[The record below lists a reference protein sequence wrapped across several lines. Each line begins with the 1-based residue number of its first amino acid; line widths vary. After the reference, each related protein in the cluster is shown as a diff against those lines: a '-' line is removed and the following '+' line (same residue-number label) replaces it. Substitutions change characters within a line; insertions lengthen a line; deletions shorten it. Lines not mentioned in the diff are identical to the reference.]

1 MTNNLLIDPTID
13 LFVYQLA
20 EGLGQSDPEIA
31 ENRHSFWQKFY
42 ADKLNDQKS
51 KEIQKRET
59 ETSDYIS
66 LLKTKEEKLFSEPND
81 GFYNP
86 VKIGDSYALQI
97 NCSSDKNEGF
107 EPIDS
112 HEINGF
118 QAIKKTIEKK
128 YPTNDIS
135 EINFG
140 QSWFVWA
147 KLTSPEQKPEIVA
160 KNIYEQLQLFDDL
173 SWEDTLKTN
182 LNLSDQNAFG
192 ATFFECWQLPSD
204 RGNLSQN
211 RHLLIALFSP
221 NENNQFYQPI
231 NKNYHQLTKLF
242 LYRNK
247 IIWVYQRSRHYKANL
262 KEAAK
267 EVQNIVK
274 ALPHKINSSV
284 NPNVNVNLGL
294 LQQELAHTLNWMSS
308 YAETLS
314 YLEQQKNTIEANF
327 KNYQRLV
334 TDLNL
339 PCLQAF
345 TPIVSEKY
353 LPQIN
358 SDLTSLSSGLR
369 LLENSV
375 RTIEGIINIEQAK
388 GDRALNG
395 TMRKDSQQQAE
406 DALKLNETIFK
417 ASQKQAEDAL
427 KLNQTFIA
435 ATAGLATSQVVSTLV
450 IAYYPAKDKD
460 GNSVSNPIFYLG
472 SIFIL
477 SLVCGSLVF
486 WLVRKILTS
495 KAS

>member
-1 MTNNLLIDPTID
+1 
-13 LFVYQLA
+13 
-20 EGLGQSDPEIA
+20 
-31 ENRHSFWQKFY
+31 
-42 ADKLNDQKS
+42 
-51 KEIQKRET
+51 
-59 ETSDYIS
+59 
-66 LLKTKEEKLFSEPND
+66 
-81 GFYNP
+81 
-86 VKIGDSYALQI
+86 
-97 NCSSDKNEGF
+97 
-107 EPIDS
+107 
-112 HEINGF
+112 
-118 QAIKKTIEKK
+118 
-128 YPTNDIS
+128 
-135 EINFG
+135 
-140 QSWFVWA
+140 
-147 KLTSPEQKPEIVA
+147 
-160 KNIYEQLQLFDDL
+160 LQLFDDL
-173 SWEDTLKTN
+173 SWEDTLKTD

-314 YLEQQKNTIEANF
+314 YLEQQKNTIETNF
-327 KNYQRLV
+327 KNYQRLIA
-334 TDLNL
+334 DLNL

-353 LPQIN
+353 LSQIN

-388 GDRALNG
+388 GDRALN
-395 TMRKDSQQQAE
+395 
-406 DALKLNETIFK
+406 ETIFK
-417 ASQKQAEDAL
+417 ASQEQAEDAL

-495 KAS
+495 KVKLNLA

>member
-1 MTNNLLIDPTID
+1 MTNNLLIYPTID
-13 LFVYQLA
+13 LFLYQLA
-20 EGLGQSDPEIA
+20 EGLGQSDSDIA
-31 ENRHSFWQKFY
+31 ENRRNLWEKIY
-42 ADKLNDQKS
+42 GYKLDEQQL
-51 KEIQKRET
+51 KEFQQREA
-59 ETSDYIS
+59 ETSDYIP
-66 LLKTKEEKLFSEPND
+66 LLKTDKEKLFPKPQD

-86 VKIGDSYALQI
+86 VKIGDTYSLQI
-97 NCSSDKNEGF
+97 NCSSDKSEDC
-107 EPIDS
+107 EPLDPR
-112 HEINGF
+112 EINSF
-118 QAIKKTIEKK
+118 QAIKKTIEQK
-128 YPTNDIS
+128 YKTTDIS
-135 EINFG
+135 EIKFG

-173 SWEDTLKTN
+173 SWEDTLKTD

-314 YLEQQKNTIEANF
+314 YLEQQKNTIETNF

-388 GDRALNG
+388 GDRALNE
-395 TMRKDSQQQAE
+395 TMRKDSQQ
-406 DALKLNETIFK
+406 
-417 ASQKQAEDAL
+417 QAEDAL

-486 WLVRKILTS
+486 GLVRKILTS

>member
-1 MTNNLLIDPTID
+1 MTNNLLIYPTID
-13 LFVYQLA
+13 LFLYQLA
-20 EGLGQSDPEIA
+20 EGLGQSDSDIA
-31 ENRHSFWQKFY
+31 ENRRNLWEKIY
-42 ADKLNDQKS
+42 GYKLDEQQL
-51 KEIQKRET
+51 KEFQQREA
-59 ETSDYIS
+59 ETSDYIP
-66 LLKTKEEKLFSEPND
+66 LLKTDKEKLFPKPQD

-86 VKIGDSYALQI
+86 VKIGDTYSLQI
-97 NCSSDKNEGF
+97 NCSSDKSEDC
-107 EPIDS
+107 EPLDPR
-112 HEINGF
+112 EINSF
-118 QAIKKTIEKK
+118 QAIKKTIEQK
-128 YPTNDIS
+128 YKTTDIS
-135 EINFG
+135 EIKFG

-173 SWEDTLKTN
+173 SWEDTLKTD

-314 YLEQQKNTIEANF
+314 YLEQQKNTIETNF

-353 LPQIN
+353 LPQIS

-388 GDRALNG
+388 GDRALNE
-395 TMRKDSQQQAE
+395 TMRKDSQQ
-406 DALKLNETIFK
+406 
-417 ASQKQAEDAL
+417 QAEDAL

-486 WLVRKILTS
+486 WLVRKILAS
-495 KAS
+495 KAR

>member
-1 MTNNLLIDPTID
+1 MTNNLLIYPTID
-13 LFVYQLA
+13 LFLYQLA
-20 EGLGQSDPEIA
+20 EGLGQSDSDIA
-31 ENRHSFWQKFY
+31 ENRRNLWEKIY
-42 ADKLNDQKS
+42 GYKLDEQQL
-51 KEIQKRET
+51 KEFQQREA
-59 ETSDYIS
+59 ETSDYIP
-66 LLKTKEEKLFSEPND
+66 LLKTDKEKLFPKPQD

-86 VKIGDSYALQI
+86 VKIGDTYSLQI
-97 NCSSDKNEGF
+97 NCSSDKSEDC
-107 EPIDS
+107 EPLDPR
-112 HEINGF
+112 EINSF
-118 QAIKKTIEKK
+118 QAIKKTIEQK
-128 YPTNDIS
+128 YKTTDIS
-135 EINFG
+135 EIKFG

-173 SWEDTLKTN
+173 SWEDTLKTD

-314 YLEQQKNTIEANF
+314 YLEQQKNTIETNF

-334 TDLNL
+334 TELNL

-353 LPQIN
+353 LPQIS

-388 GDRALNG
+388 GDRALN
-395 TMRKDSQQQAE
+395 
-406 DALKLNETIFK
+406 ETIFE

-435 ATAGLATSQVVSTLV
+435 ATAGLATSQVVSTLI

-486 WLVRKILTS
+486 GLVRKMLAS
-495 KAS
+495 KGS

>member
-1 MTNNLLIDPTID
+1 MTNNLLIYPTID

-20 EGLGQSDPEIA
+20 EGLGQSDSDIA
-31 ENRHSFWQKFY
+31 ENRRNLWEKIYGHK
-42 ADKLNDQKS
+42 KLDEQQL
-51 KEIQKRET
+51 KEFQQREA
-59 ETSDYIS
+59 ETSDYIP
-66 LLKTKEEKLFSEPND
+66 LLKTDTEKLFSKPQD

-86 VKIGDSYALQI
+86 VKIGDTYALQI
-97 NCSSDKNEGF
+97 NCSSDKSEDC
-107 EPIDS
+107 EPLNPR
-112 HEINGF
+112 EI
-118 QAIKKTIEKK
+118 K
-128 YPTNDIS
+128 
-135 EINFG
+135 FG

-173 SWEDTLKTN
+173 SWEDTLKTD

-314 YLEQQKNTIEANF
+314 YLEQQKNTIETNF
-327 KNYQRLV
+327 KNYQRLIA
-334 TDLNL
+334 DLNL

-353 LPQIN
+353 LSQIN

-388 GDRALNG
+388 GDRALN
-395 TMRKDSQQQAE
+395 
-406 DALKLNETIFK
+406 ETIFK
-417 ASQKQAEDAL
+417 ASQEQAEDAL

-495 KAS
+495 KVKLNLA

>member
-1 MTNNLLIDPTID
+1 MTNNLLIYPTID

-20 EGLGQSDPEIA
+20 EGLGQSDLEID
-31 ENRHSFWQKFY
+31 ENSRNFWKEIY
-42 ADKLNDQKS
+42 SDKLNDLQL
-51 KEIQKRET
+51 KEFQQREAK
-59 ETSDYIS
+59 TSDYIP
-66 LLKTKEEKLFSEPND
+66 LFKTDVEKLFLEPQD

-86 VKIGDSYALQI
+86 VKIGDTYALQI
-97 NCSSDKNEGF
+97 NCSSDKSEDC
-107 EPIDS
+107 EPLDPR
-112 HEINGF
+112 EINSF
-118 QAIKKTIEKK
+118 QAIKKTIEQK
-128 YPTNDIS
+128 YKTTDIS
-135 EINFG
+135 EIKFG

-147 KLTSPEQKPEIVA
+147 KLTSPEQKPGIVA
-160 KNIYEQLQLFDDL
+160 KNIYEQLQLFDDFA
-173 SWEDTLKTN
+173 WEDTLKTDLN
-182 LNLSDQNAFG
+182 LNDQNAFG

-204 RGNLSQN
+204 RGDQNQN
-211 RHLLIALFSP
+211 RHLLIALFPP
-221 NENNQFYQPI
+221 NENNQFYQTI
-231 NKNYHQLTKLF
+231 NKNYPQLTKLF

-247 IIWVYQRSRHYKANL
+247 IIWAYQRSRHYKANL

-267 EVQNIVK
+267 EVQKRVK
-274 ALPHKINSSV
+274 DLPNKIDDSV
-284 NPNVNVNLGL
+284 NPQIDADLGL
-294 LQQELAHTLNWMSS
+294 LQRELAHTLNLMSS

-314 YLEQQKNTIEANF
+314 YLEEQKNTIEANF

-353 LPQIN
+353 LPQIS

-388 GDRALNG
+388 GDRTLNE
-395 TMRKDSQQQAE
+395 TMRKDSQQ
-406 DALKLNETIFK
+406 
-417 ASQKQAEDAL
+417 QAEDAL

-435 ATAGLATSQVVSTLV
+435 ATAGLATSQVVSAMV
-450 IAYYPAKDKD
+450 ISYYPAKDKD
-460 GNSVSNPIFYLG
+460 GNYVTNPIFYLG
-472 SIFIL
+472 SVFII

-486 WLVRKILTS
+486 GLVRKILTS

>member
-1 MTNNLLIDPTID
+1 MTNNLLIYPTID

-20 EGLGQSDPEIA
+20 EGLGQSDSDIA
-31 ENRHSFWQKFY
+31 ENRRNLWEKIYGHK
-42 ADKLNDQKS
+42 KLDEQQL
-51 KEIQKRET
+51 KEFQQREA
-59 ETSDYIS
+59 ETSDYIP
-66 LLKTKEEKLFSEPND
+66 LLKTDTEKLFSKPQD

-86 VKIGDSYALQI
+86 VKIGDTYALQI
-97 NCSSDKNEGF
+97 NCSSDKSEDC
-107 EPIDS
+107 EPLNPR
-112 HEINGF
+112 EINSF
-118 QAIKKTIEKK
+118 QAIKKTIEQK
-128 YPTNDIS
+128 YPTTDIS

-173 SWEDTLKTN
+173 SWEDTLKTD

-204 RGNLSQN
+204 RGDRNQN
-211 RHLLIALFSP
+211 HHLLISLFLP
-221 NENNQFYQPI
+221 NENNQFYQTV
-231 NKNYHQLTKLF
+231 NKSYPQLTRLF
-242 LYRNK
+242 L
-247 IIWVYQRSRHYKANL
+247 SRHKIVWAYQNSRDYKANL
-262 KEAAK
+262 KKAAK
-267 EVQNIVK
+267 EVQKRVK
-274 ALPHKINSSV
+274 DLPNKIDSSV
-284 NPNVNVNLGL
+284 NPQKDADLGL
-294 LQQELAHTLNWMSS
+294 LQQELAHTLNLMSG

-314 YLEQQKNTIEANF
+314 YLEEQKNTIEANF

-388 GDRALNG
+388 GDRALN
-395 TMRKDSQQQAE
+395 
-406 DALKLNETIFK
+406 ETIFE

-435 ATAGLATSQVVSTLV
+435 ATAGLATSQVVSTLI

-486 WLVRKILTS
+486 GLVRKILTS

>member
-1 MTNNLLIDPTID
+1 MTNNLLIYPTID

-20 EGLGQSDPEIA
+20 EGLGQSDAEIA
-31 ENRHSFWQKFY
+31 ENRRNLWEKIYGH
-42 ADKLNDQKS
+42 KLDEQQL
-51 KEIQKRET
+51 KEFQQREA
-59 ETSDYIS
+59 ETSDYIP
-66 LLKTKEEKLFSEPND
+66 LLKTDTEKLFSKPQD

-86 VKIGDSYALQI
+86 VKIGDTYALQI
-97 NCSSDKNEGF
+97 NCSSDKSEDIG
-107 EPIDS
+107 ELDPR
-112 HEINGF
+112 EINSF
-118 QAIKKTIEKK
+118 QAIKKTIEQKNLI
-128 YPTNDIS
+128 TN
-135 EINFG
+135 ENEVKFG

-160 KNIYEQLQLFDDL
+160 KNIYEQLQLFNNL
-173 SWEDTLKTN
+173 TWEDTLKTD
-182 LNLSDQNAFG
+182 LNLSDQNDFG

-204 RGNLSQN
+204 RGDRNQN
-211 RHLLIALFSP
+211 RHLLIALFHP
-221 NENNQFYQPI
+221 NENNQFYQTI
-231 NKNYHQLTKLF
+231 NKNYPQLTRLF
-242 LYRNK
+242 LSRHK
-247 IIWVYQRSRHYKANL
+247 IIWAYQNSRHYKANL

-267 EVQNIVK
+267 EVQKRVK
-274 ALPHKINSSV
+274 DLPNKIDDSV
-284 NPNVNVNLGL
+284 NPQIDADLGL
-294 LQQELAHTLNWMSS
+294 LQRELAHTLNLMSS

-314 YLEQQKNTIEANF
+314 YLEEQKNTIEANF

-334 TDLNL
+334 TELNV

-353 LPQIN
+353 LPQIS

-388 GDRALNG
+388 GDRALNE
-395 TMRKDSQQQAE
+395 TMRKDSQQ
-406 DALKLNETIFK
+406 
-417 ASQKQAEDAL
+417 QAEDAL

-477 SLVCGSLVF
+477 SLVCGSIVF
-486 WLVRKILTS
+486 GLVRKILTS

>member
-1 MTNNLLIDPTID
+1 MTNNLLIYPTID
-13 LFVYQLA
+13 LFLYQLA
-20 EGLGQSDPEIA
+20 EGLGQSDSDIA
-31 ENRHSFWQKFY
+31 ENRRNLWEKIY
-42 ADKLNDQKS
+42 GYKLDEQQL
-51 KEIQKRET
+51 KEFQQREA
-59 ETSDYIS
+59 ETSDYIP
-66 LLKTKEEKLFSEPND
+66 LLKTDKEKLFPKPQD

-86 VKIGDSYALQI
+86 VKIGDTYSLQI
-97 NCSSDKNEGF
+97 NCSSDKSEDC
-107 EPIDS
+107 EPLDPR
-112 HEINGF
+112 EINSF
-118 QAIKKTIEKK
+118 QAIKKTIEQK
-128 YPTNDIS
+128 YKTTDIS
-135 EINFG
+135 EIKFG

-173 SWEDTLKTN
+173 SWEDTLKTD

-314 YLEQQKNTIEANF
+314 YLEQQKNTIETNF

-388 GDRALNG
+388 GDRALNE
-395 TMRKDSQQQAE
+395 TMRKDSQQ
-406 DALKLNETIFK
+406 
-417 ASQKQAEDAL
+417 QAEDAL

-486 WLVRKILTS
+486 WLVRKILAS
-495 KAS
+495 KAR

>member
-1 MTNNLLIDPTID
+1 MTNNLLIYPTID

-20 EGLGQSDPEIA
+20 EGLGQSDLEID
-31 ENRHSFWQKFY
+31 ENSRNFWKEIY
-42 ADKLNDQKS
+42 SDKLNDLQL
-51 KEIQKRET
+51 KEFQQREAK
-59 ETSDYIS
+59 TSDYIP
-66 LLKTKEEKLFSEPND
+66 LFKTDVEKLFLEPQD

-86 VKIGDSYALQI
+86 VKIGDTYALQI
-97 NCSSDKNEGF
+97 NCSSDKSEDC
-107 EPIDS
+107 EPLDPR
-112 HEINGF
+112 EINSF
-118 QAIKKTIEKK
+118 QAIKKTIEQK
-128 YPTNDIS
+128 YKTTDIS
-135 EINFG
+135 EIKFG

-147 KLTSPEQKPEIVA
+147 KLTSPKQKPEIVA
-160 KNIYEQLQLFDDL
+160 KNIYEQLQLFDDFA
-173 SWEDTLKTN
+173 WEDTLKTD

-204 RGNLSQN
+204 RGDQNQN
-211 RHLLIALFSP
+211 RHLLIALFPP

-231 NKNYHQLTKLF
+231 NKNYPQLTKLF

-247 IIWVYQRSRHYKANL
+247 IIWAYQRSRHYKANL

-267 EVQNIVK
+267 EVQKRVK
-274 ALPHKINSSV
+274 DLPNKIDDSV
-284 NPNVNVNLGL
+284 NPQKDADLGL
-294 LQQELAHTLNWMSS
+294 LQQELAHTLNLMSG

-314 YLEQQKNTIEANF
+314 YLEEQKNTIEANF

-388 GDRALNG
+388 GDRALN
-395 TMRKDSQQQAE
+395 
-406 DALKLNETIFK
+406 ETIFE

-435 ATAGLATSQVVSTLV
+435 ATAGLATSQVVSTLI

-486 WLVRKILTS
+486 GLVRKILTS

>member
-1 MTNNLLIDPTID
+1 MTNNLLIYPTID

-20 EGLGQSDPEIA
+20 EGLGQSDLEID
-31 ENRHSFWQKFY
+31 ENSRNFWKEIY
-42 ADKLNDQKS
+42 SDKLNDLQL
-51 KEIQKRET
+51 KEFQQREAK
-59 ETSDYIS
+59 TSDYIP
-66 LLKTKEEKLFSEPND
+66 LFKTDVEKLFLEPQD

-86 VKIGDSYALQI
+86 VKIGDTYALQI
-97 NCSSDKNEGF
+97 NCSSDKSEDC
-107 EPIDS
+107 EPLDPR
-112 HEINGF
+112 EINSF
-118 QAIKKTIEKK
+118 QAIKKTIEQK
-128 YPTNDIS
+128 YKTTDIS
-135 EINFG
+135 EIKFG

-173 SWEDTLKTN
+173 SWEDTLKTD

-204 RGNLSQN
+204 RGDHKQN
-211 RHLLIALFSP
+211 RHLLIALFAP
-221 NENNQFYQPI
+221 NENNQFYQAI
-231 NKNYHQLTKLF
+231 NKNYPQLTRLF
-242 LYRNK
+242 LSRHK
-247 IIWVYQRSRHYKANL
+247 IIWAYQNSRHYKANL

-267 EVQNIVK
+267 EVQKRVK
-274 ALPHKINSSV
+274 DLPNKIDDSV
-284 NPNVNVNLGL
+284 NPQTDADLGL
-294 LQQELAHTLNWMSS
+294 LQRELAHTLNLMSG

-314 YLEQQKNTIEANF
+314 YLEEQKNTIETNF

-334 TDLNL
+334 FDLNL
-339 PCLQAF
+339 PCLQVFA
-345 TPIVSEKY
+345 PIVSEKY

-388 GDRALNG
+388 GDRALNE
-395 TMRKDSQQQAE
+395 TMRKDSQQ
-406 DALKLNETIFK
+406 
-417 ASQKQAEDAL
+417 QAEDAL

-486 WLVRKILTS
+486 GLVRKMLAS

>member
-1 MTNNLLIDPTID
+1 MTNNLLIYPTID

-20 EGLGQSDPEIA
+20 EGLGQSDVEIA
-31 ENRHSFWQKFY
+31 ENRRNFWQKIY
-42 ADKLNDQKS
+42 PDKLNDQQL
-51 KEIQKRET
+51 KEFQQREAK
-59 ETSDYIS
+59 TSDYIS
-66 LLKTKEEKLFSEPND
+66 LLKTDAEKLFPEPQD

-86 VKIGDSYALQI
+86 VKIGDTYGLQI
-97 NCSSDKNEGF
+97 NCSSNKSKDF
-107 EPIDS
+107 EPLDPR
-112 HEINGF
+112 EINSF
-118 QAIKKTIEKK
+118 QAIKKTIEQK
-128 YPTNDIS
+128 YPTTKIN
-135 EINFG
+135 EIKFG

-147 KLTSPEQKPEIVA
+147 KLTSPEQNPEIVA
-160 KNIYEQLQLFDDL
+160 KNIYEQLQLFDNFA
-173 SWEDTLKTN
+173 WEDTLKTD
-182 LNLSDQNAFG
+182 LNLINQNAFG

-204 RGNLSQN
+204 RGDLSQN
-211 RHLLIALFSP
+211 RHLLIALFPP
-221 NENNQFYQPI
+221 NENNQFYQAI
-231 NKNYHQLTKLF
+231 NKNYPQLTRLF
-242 LYRNK
+242 LSRHK
-247 IIWVYQRSRHYKANL
+247 IIWAYQNSRHYKAKL

-267 EVQNIVK
+267 EVQKRVED
-274 ALPHKINSSV
+274 LPNKVDNFV
-284 NPNVNVNLGL
+284 DPKKETDLGL
-294 LQQELAHTLNWMSS
+294 LQRELAHTLNLMSS

-314 YLEQQKNTIEANF
+314 DLEEQKNTIEANF

-334 TDLNL
+334 NDLNL

-345 TPIVSEKY
+345 IPIVSEKY

-358 SDLTSLSSGLR
+358 SDLTSLNSGLR

-388 GDRALNG
+388 GDRALNE
-395 TMRKDSQQQAE
+395 TIFEASQKQAE
-406 DALKLNETIFK
+406 DALKLNETMRK
-417 ASQKQAEDAL
+417 DSQQQAEDAL

-486 WLVRKILTS
+486 GLVRKILTS